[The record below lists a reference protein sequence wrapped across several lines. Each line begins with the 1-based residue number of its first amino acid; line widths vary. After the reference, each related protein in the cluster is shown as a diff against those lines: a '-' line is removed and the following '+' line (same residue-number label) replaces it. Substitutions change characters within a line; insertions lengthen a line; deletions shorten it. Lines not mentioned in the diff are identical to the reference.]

1 MKPFQKI
8 VTAVNC
14 HSSHA
19 QVSNFHAIELKILRP
34 SNHNLAIDL
43 LDSFAFSNFD
53 VIITKM
59 LVKYF

>member
-19 QVSNFHAIELKILRP
+19 QVSNFHGIELKILRP

-53 VIITKM
+53 VIII
-59 LVKYF
+59 